1 MFGNEKR
8 NGKSIAAIT
17 TLIAEG
23 TVIHGDVQFD
33 GGLHLDGA
41 IEGSISASGPDAVL
55 TLSDKGRSSGEIRT
69 SNAVIT
75 GEVNGDIHAA
85 ERLELAVGARVDGN
99 VYYKVLEMAGG
110 AQVNGK
116 MVYRGDAPLRIG
128 HEPADRDEEI
138 PAGAVAEA

>member
-1 MFGNEKR
+1 MFGNEKKR
-8 NGKSIAAIT
+8 NGKSVAAIT

-23 TVIHGDVQFD
+23 TVIRGDVQFD

-41 IEGSISASGPDAVL
+41 IEGSICASGPDAVL
-55 TLSDKGRSSGEIRT
+55 TLSDKGRISGEIRA
-69 SNAVIT
+69 SNAVIN
-75 GEVNGDIHAA
+75 GEVSGDIHAA

-128 HEPADRDEEI
+128 HEPRDE
-138 PAGAVAEA
+138 AVGDMTPAEA